1 MGYKLFVDSDIV
13 IDLFA
18 DREPHANPASELFEL
33 NEKGNVKLYLSA
45 VSINN
50 IYYIVRRFLGHKKT
64 LEVLETLTEMTEI
77 VGTTKKE
84 IIQALKNNFTYFED
98 SIQYFSALTIKDLDA
113 IITRNIKDYS
123 NSSIAVM
130 TPLHFLRMEEKTRA
144 SSRLAA
150 SGAVYRSEKIV
161 V

>member
-1 MGYKLFVDSDIV
+1 MEHKLFLDSDVV
-13 IDLFA
+13 IDFFT

-33 NEKGNVKLYLSA
+33 NEQGNVRLYLSA

-64 LEVLETLTEMTEI
+64 LEAIETLTEMTEI

-84 IIQALKNNFTYFED
+84 IIQALKNNFTDYED
-98 SIQYFSALTIKDLDA
+98 SVQYSSALTIKDLDV
-113 IITRNIKDYS
+113 ILTRNIKDYR

-130 TPLHFLRMEEKTRA
+130 TPSNFLKMIEK
-144 SSRLAA
+144 
-150 SGAVYRSEKIV
+150 SES
-161 V
+161 

>member
-1 MGYKLFVDSDIV
+1 MMYKLLVDSDVV
-13 IDLFA
+13 IDFFT

-33 NEKGNVKLYLSA
+33 SQQGSLQLYLSA

-64 LEVLETLTEMTEI
+64 LEVVETLTEMTQI

-84 IIQALKNNFTYFED
+84 IIQALKNNFKDFED
-98 SIQYFSALTIKDLDA
+98 SVQYSSALSVVDLDA
-113 IITRNIKDYS
+113 IITKNTKDYR

-130 TPLHFLRMEEKTRA
+130 TPLNFLKMKDKNE
-144 SSRLAA
+144 S
-150 SGAVYRSEKIV
+150 
-161 V
+161 